1 MEKEKIN
8 MYEFSFLTN
17 MVDQCIEIFLSGK
30 TPDECF
36 NKIEVLSNDYNKKLS
51 QEQILKLLGDAKV
64 LFINYFMLVDKYEK
78 LSSKKEEYSINDIC
92 KEYIN
97 MRNKIILANKN
108 MLSKYY
114 LSLENKIIIE
124 LQNIGNKLNINENSK
139 KSIKIKVNM

>member
-30 TPDECF
+30 APDECF
-36 NKIEVLSNDYNKKLS
+36 NEIEVLSNDYNKKLS
-51 QEQILKLLGDAKV
+51 QEQILKLLGDTKV

-78 LSSKKEEYSINDIC
+78 LYKHKEEYSINDIC
-92 KEYIN
+92 KEYIEI
-97 MRNKIILANKN
+97 RNKIILANKN

-114 LSLENKIIIE
+114 LSLENKIIRE
-124 LQNIGNKLNINENSK
+124 LQGIAKELNIKENSK
-139 KSIKIKVNM
+139 IYVKKRVNS